1 MRAKCIEHRSGMSL
15 GRQEDVLRNGWAAVR
30 VGVDSKCCFWD
41 PTEGSDRSLW

>member
-1 MRAKCIEHRSGMSL
+1 MHRTQKRDVSGKT
-15 GRQEDVLRNGWAAVR
+15 GGCAEDGWAAVR